1 MNFQVPQYVDL
12 EDKLAFRLTL
22 KQLGW
27 FALGGVILFALWT
40 IFEKWVFWVMFPIVI
55 AVASALAF
63 YRPAGLSLITFL
75 VDGFKHLVRPKKLT
89 WTKGVEDITLDDKY
103 GKREIDTSEEK
114 LERTMKTKR
123 RGIREV
129 GSLARILDEKS
140 DL

>member
-40 IFEKWVFWVMFPIVI
+40 IFEKWVFWVMFPIVT
-55 AVASALAF
+55 AGAAALAF

-75 VDGFKHLVRPKKLT
+75 IDGFKHLVRPKKLT
-89 WTKGVEDITLDDKY
+89 WTKGVEDITLEDKY
-103 GKREIDTSEEK
+103 GKREIDTSEEE
-114 LERTMKTKR
+114 LGRARETKK

>member
-27 FALGGVILFALWT
+27 FALGGFVLFVIWT
-40 IFEKWVFWVMFPIVI
+40 VFEKWVFWIMFPFVI
-55 AVASALAF
+55 AGASTFAF

-75 VDGFKHLVRPKKLT
+75 VDGFKHLIRPKKMT
-89 WTKGVEDITLDDKY
+89 WVKGVEDITLDDKY
-103 GKREIDTSEEK
+103 GRREIDTSEEK
-114 LERTMKTKR
+114 LKKTLNAKR
-123 RGIREV
+123 RVLDNV
-129 GSLARILDEKS
+129 GDLARILDEKS